1 MTALI
6 HRAAPVQDAPALAR
20 LAGLM
25 AARETLA
32 AGFAQTRQQL
42 ARRHGAASLEP
53 WAQGALA
60 LVEVNAGPGALL
72 AFWRAS
78 VELSAQL
85 SPAALGETGLAAAT
99 LCRDAGGRATRAALD
114 GFVAIA
120 PRLAGEGERALWWR
134 ALLALA
140 QAAPDCVELVAARAH
155 RLVLPGHVADF
166 EGFVAAGLKAAGRD
180 GARRRA
186 FFALEDKL
194 ALALLARIG
203 AGPGFAELE
212 PELRWVLAALWGTA
226 PQLQPLP
233 PADPETPRRVNIA
246 GPVLRLP
253 EVFPGVEGEAA
264 RRLYLAA
271 ALHAGAHLHFGNPR
285 FPVRKFRPVQIA
297 LAGLIEDARIEAL
310 AMGRYPGLRRLWA
323 PYHVATPEDGPTLAA
338 LQARLARGMFDPGYS
353 DPDALI
359 GKAQALFASAGT
371 RLNDPAVSLDIGTRL
386 ANDVGQRRLRFDA
399 RGHVVEPAYRDDGLG
414 LWDFSDI
421 DPEVSDEVQLMVEA
435 ARLDRREGADGP
447 PDAEPSHTPAGR
459 ARPTPAGETGA
470 VIATYPEWDALAG
483 IERADWTSV
492 RAMLPAPGD
501 TRPLLRALEAA
512 APARQRI
519 ARLVKA
525 SKVGR
530 AARLKRQ
537 WEGHDLDLDAVI
549 DAAIARRA
557 GEMPDMRVFRAT
569 ALLQRDLAVLVL
581 VDMSQSTRERLAD
594 GASVLD
600 VEKCAVAML
609 AEALAALGDAFALFA
624 FASNGRDDVRL
635 CEVKGFAAPYDAA
648 ALARLAGLTPG
659 LSTRLGAGL
668 RHAGAEIASVRA
680 FRKLILVLTDGE
692 PSDIDT
698 PAQDLVQDA
707 RRVVLQ
713 LRAQGIDTFGVTL
726 DPAGVGCGPAIFGKA
741 NAMPVR
747 RIEDLPLRLSEL
759 YFRLARR

>member
-6 HRAAPVQDAPALAR
+6 HRAAPVRDAPALAR

-25 AARETLA
+25 EARETLA
-32 AGFAQTRQQL
+32 ARFEETRHRL
-42 ARRHGAASLEP
+42 AARHGAAALEP
-53 WAQGALA
+53 WARGVLA
-60 LVEVNAGPGALL
+60 LVEVNAGAGALL

-78 VELSAQL
+78 VELSGQL
-85 SPAALGETGLAAAT
+85 SPAALGEAGLAAAA
-99 LCRDAGGRATRAALD
+99 LCREAGGRATSAALD

-134 ALLALA
+134 ALLTLA
-140 QAAPDCVELVAARAH
+140 RAAPDCVEDVAAQAR
-155 RLVLPGHVADF
+155 RLVLPGHVAEF
-166 EGFVAAGLKAAGRD
+166 EGFVAAGLRAAGHDR
-180 GARRRA
+180 ARRRA
-186 FFALEDKL
+186 FFALEDPL
-194 ALALLARIG
+194 ALGLLARIG

-212 PELRWVLAALWGTA
+212 SELRRVLAALWGTA

-233 PADPETPRRVNIA
+233 PAGEGTPRRVNIA

-253 EVFPGVEGEAA
+253 DIFPGVEGEAA
-264 RRLYLAA
+264 RQLYRAA

-285 FPVRKFRPVQIA
+285 FPVRRFRPVQIA
-297 LAGLIEDARIEAL
+297 LAGLVEDARIEAL
-310 AMGRYPGLRRLWA
+310 AIARYPGLRRLWA

-338 LQARLARGMFDPGYS
+338 LLARLARGLFDPGYS

-359 GKAQALFASAGT
+359 GKAQALFAAA
-371 RLNDPAVSLDIGTRL
+371 RLDDPAISLDIGTRL
-386 ANDVGQRRLRFDA
+386 ANDIGQRRLRFDA

-421 DPEVSDEVQLMVEA
+421 DPEISDEVQLLVEA
-435 ARLDRREGADGP
+435 ARLERREGEDGP
-447 PDAEPSHTPAGR
+447 PDAAPSREPAGR
-459 ARPTPAGETGA
+459 ARPTPASTTGA
-470 VIATYPEWDALAG
+470 VIATYSEWDAQAG
-483 IERADWTSV
+483 IERPDWTSV

-501 TRPLLRALEAA
+501 TGPLLRALEAA

-549 DAAIARRA
+549 AAAIARRA
-557 GEMPDMRVFRAT
+557 GERPDLRVFRST

-581 VDMSQSTRERLAD
+581 VDMSQSTRQRLAD

-609 AEALAALGDAFALFA
+609 AEALAALGDAFALLA

-635 CEVKGFAAPYDAA
+635 CEVKGFAAPYDTA
-648 ALARLAGLTPG
+648 ALARLAGLTSG

-668 RHAGAEIASVRA
+668 RHAGAEIARVRA

-698 PAQDLVQDA
+698 PAKDLVQDA

-713 LRAQGIDTFGVTL
+713 LRAQGIDTSGVTL

-741 NAMPVR
+741 NTMPVR
-747 RIEDLPLRLSEL
+747 RIEDLPQRLSEL